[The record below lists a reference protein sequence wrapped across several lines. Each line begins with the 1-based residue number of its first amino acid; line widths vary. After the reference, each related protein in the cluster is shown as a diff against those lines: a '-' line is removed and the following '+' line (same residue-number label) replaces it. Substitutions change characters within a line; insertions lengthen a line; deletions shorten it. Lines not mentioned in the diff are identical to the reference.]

1 MGNFVGRR
9 AILAQILDGD
19 VGPGRASRSFVVQGI
34 PGSGKTELLNQLQ
47 WRVEK
52 GEATP
57 QGTCIFVRSG
67 DYEVIGSRRAT
78 QDFDEAAEFR
88 QFKTLLQ
95 EVIPDEVEGAT
106 DAGLVTEGATV
117 RPGLGGRPRTRDG
130 APDPGLIIEQVTQ
143 AMTQLAGDLT
153 RQGRRL
159 LLLIDDFHL
168 LASRPLGD
176 WVLRWLTGIRG
187 ADIVITY
194 ALTPAAA
201 GSTPQWPSIAIPV
214 ALGNLDYDDMTRYL
228 TAHPGVGPDVAGI
241 IGPVWEFTGGHPQ
254 AMVLTADLIRENPAE
269 AMRDIKRVHALEGGL
284 ARQLD
289 VLVERLFRAI
299 GDAELRDALY
309 SLCVTRHFDLVLL
322 TRLLEVSEEHGQTL
336 IDQIRQFSFVT
347 ESDDGRF
354 LAISDF
360 VRRIGQVNHVD
371 WTRGQRIHALAAN
384 YFHELIGDETGDDGS
399 WAQAGLHLEDPRFQ
413 TLEKNWLHHLGH
425 LEGRQRRTGRL
436 EIARTF
442 MDGFWWWG
450 CYAPFPFCEEILADW
465 MSATADDADDRA
477 WGEALRAVYD
487 SYPKGGRLERAPRAQ
502 WVRLRR
508 YLRYLW
514 DHGGFERDS
523 DDPLLRHLRGVVDTF
538 LIDALRYLNP
548 ADDRV
553 DECISDAVRQLAGA
567 GDLDDYMAAWL
578 SCQRVQ
584 LALQRGQIEK
594 AMELAI
600 SEAREYY
607 GLGDSQLM
615 AILHQLYADALWVR
629 REHSRALDGYARAV
643 ALGYRAQVLAHPDDY
658 TIAFQ
663 QEMMDRCL
671 ERMAELP
678 TDGGPTREVVTAAS
692 ERIRAFFQPY
702 WDEAGA
708 EPTTDVADEVL
719 RALDSGRPGD
729 AAALL
734 FPTVAPEVD
743 TDFVRQGTEWELI
756 CRDVTAEMAEELAQ
770 LPGTPLPVVED
781 TARSRS

>member
-1 MGNFVGRR
+1 
-9 AILAQILDGD
+9 
-19 VGPGRASRSFVVQGI
+19 
-34 PGSGKTELLNQLQ
+34 
-47 WRVEK
+47 VEK
-52 GEATP
+52 GEGTS
-57 QGTCIFVRSG
+57 QGSCIFVRSG
-67 DYEVIGSRRAT
+67 DYEVIGSRRAA
-78 QDFDEAAEFR
+78 QEFDEAAEFR

-106 DAGLVTEGATV
+106 DSGLVTGDAIV
-117 RPGLGGRPRTRDG
+117 LPGLGGRSRGRDG

-143 AMTQLAGDLT
+143 AMTQLASDLA

-159 LLLIDDFHL
+159 LLLVDDFHL
-168 LASRPLGD
+168 LVSRPLGE
-176 WVLRWLTGIRG
+176 WVLRWLTCIRG
-187 ADIVITY
+187 ADIVLTY
-194 ALTPAAA
+194 VLTPAA
-201 GSTPQWPSIAIPV
+201 GSGSQWPSTAVPV
-214 ALGNLDYDDMTRYL
+214 PLGNLDYGDVTRYL
-228 TAHPGVGPDVAGI
+228 AAHPGVGPDVAGI
-241 IGPVWEFTGGHPQ
+241 IGPVWEFTGGQPQ

-269 AMRDIKRVHALEGGL
+269 AVRDIKRVNALEGGL
-284 ARQLD
+284 ARHLD

-309 SLCVTRHFDLVLL
+309 SLCVTRHFDLALL

-336 IDQIRQFSFVT
+336 IDEIRQFSFVT

-371 WTRGQRIHALAAN
+371 WTRGQRIHAVAAQ
-384 YFHELIGDETGDDGS
+384 YFHELIVDETADDES
-399 WAQAGLHLEDPRFQ
+399 WAQAGLHLEDRRFQ
-413 TLEKNWLHHLGH
+413 TLEKNWLYHLGH
-425 LEGRQRRTGRL
+425 LEGRQRVTGRL

-450 CYAPFPFCEEILADW
+450 CYSPFPFCEEILADW
-465 MSATADDADDRA
+465 MNATADDADDRA

-487 SYPKGGRLERAPRAQ
+487 TYPKGGRLEKAPRAQ

-514 DHGGFERDS
+514 DHGGLERGS

-538 LIDALRYLNP
+538 LVDVLRYLNP

-553 DECISDAVRQLAGA
+553 DECIDDAVRQLAGA
-567 GDLDDYMAAWL
+567 SDLDDYMAAWL
-578 SCQRVQ
+578 AYPRTE
-584 LALQRGQIEK
+584 LALQRGQVEK

-600 SEAREYY
+600 SEAQENYS
-607 GLGDSQLM
+607 LGDCELI
-615 AILHQLYADALWVR
+615 ANLHRMHADALWVR

-671 ERMAELP
+671 ERIAELH
-678 TDGGPTREVVTAAS
+678 TDSVPARGVAAAAC
-692 ERIRAFFQPY
+692 ERIHAFFQPY
-702 WDEAGA
+702 WDETDA
-708 EPTTDVADEVL
+708 ESVTGVAEKVL
-719 RALDSGRPGD
+719 RASDSGRPGD

-734 FPTVAPEVD
+734 FPAVAPEVD

-756 CRDVTAEMAEELAQ
+756 CRDVTTEMADELAQ
-770 LPGTPLPVVED
+770 PPGTPLPPV
-781 TARSRS
+781 AAS